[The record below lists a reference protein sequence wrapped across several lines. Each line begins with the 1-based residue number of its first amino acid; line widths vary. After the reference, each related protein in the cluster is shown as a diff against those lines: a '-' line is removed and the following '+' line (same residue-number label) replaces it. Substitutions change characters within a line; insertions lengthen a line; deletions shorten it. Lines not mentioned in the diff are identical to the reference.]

1 MNSWW
6 AKHGAGL
13 SEKKDLTITIMLMGS
28 LTIIAWIS
36 LDKFVEVY
44 NSKASIQ
51 TIMDLE
57 QEISQIGVRY
67 REARPEALQ
76 TNLEQADQ
84 HLIQDFTHLAQ
95 WAQKLQEQG
104 EQISLHV
111 QYQILKPQPTSSPI
125 QGITII
131 PLELHLSSPEEGGGY
146 REFLQFLQALEKSG
160 PRIDIQEIT
169 VNGNGIKATHFTVGL
184 TTWMKTHDSVEL

>member
-1 MNSWW
+1 MNSCWT
-6 AKHGAGL
+6 KYSVGL
-13 SEKKDLTITIMLMGS
+13 SNMKGLTITILLMGS
-28 LTIIAWIS
+28 LAIVSWIS
-36 LDKFVEVY
+36 LDKLVEVY

-76 TNLEQADQ
+76 TNLKKADQ

-104 EQISLHV
+104 EQDR
-111 QYQILKPQPTSSPI
+111 TSQCSI
-125 QGITII
+125 R
-131 PLELHLSSPEEGGGY
+131 S
-146 REFLQFLQALEKSG
+146 
-160 PRIDIQEIT
+160 
-169 VNGNGIKATHFTVGL
+169 
-184 TTWMKTHDSVEL
+184 